1 MATIL
6 KFCASEKPASSDLPR
21 RLKASA
27 GAEIVIFPGIRY
39 EYWAD
44 KDESAAPVTEQVA
57 EGGKSS
63 AQ

>member
-6 KFCASEKPASSDLPR
+6 KFCASEKPATSDLSR
-21 RLKASA
+21 RLKVAT

-39 EYWAD
+39 EYWTD
-44 KDESAAPVTEQVA
+44 KDASATPVTEQVA